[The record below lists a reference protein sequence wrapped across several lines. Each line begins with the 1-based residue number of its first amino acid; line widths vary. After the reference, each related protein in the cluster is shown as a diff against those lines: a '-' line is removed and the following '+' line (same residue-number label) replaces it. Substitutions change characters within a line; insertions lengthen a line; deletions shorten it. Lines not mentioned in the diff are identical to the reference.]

1 MKSLPA
7 NAEEHKRHRFNPWV
21 VKIPWRR
28 AWPPIPVFCLE
39 SLMDRGAWWATVQGV
54 AKSPTWLNRN
64 MIHVK
69 KKKKKEQ
76 TSVKNS
82 QSLMSLVSLRFLSPG
97 PVFWKVRI
105 YWFWVFIFRLTFG
118 SFLED
123 CPHSSS
129 FQNMNTGFTVTDLCS
144 LIHL

>member
-1 MKSLPA
+1 MATHSIILA
-7 NAEEHKRHRFNPWV
+7 WRVSWTEEPGG
-21 VKIPWRR
+21 
-28 AWPPIPVFCLE
+28 LQ
-39 SLMDRGAWWATVQGV
+39 SRGLQ
-54 AKSPTWLNRN
+54 SPTWLNRN

-105 YWFWVFIFRLTFG
+105 Y
-118 SFLED
+118 
-123 CPHSSS
+123 
-129 FQNMNTGFTVTDLCS
+129 
-144 LIHL
+144 